1 MTKNHSYVCIPA
13 HKLVAIIK
21 ESCPP
26 IGFTSENGCFG
37 AGEDCLNCWHSWL
50 KDGDDNG

>member
-13 HKLVAIIK
+13 HKLAAII
-21 ESCPP
+21 EASCPP
-26 IGFTSENGCFG
+26 IGDIRDNGCFAPG
-37 AGEDCLNCWHSWL
+37 GNCLDCWKLWL